1 MTLRVDD
8 YRAFCRHFFYIFT
21 HRAFLELNPRAQF
34 LHTWHNELIASKL
47 EACRRGEITRLIINV
62 PPRSLKSHSAAVAF
76 PAFVLGHNPSAQII
90 CASYGQELANKHSLD
105 CRTIMASE
113 WYRSLF
119 PTRLSP
125 QKQAVQEFLTT
136 QNGFR
141 MATSVGGVL
150 TGRGADLIII
160 DDPLK
165 PDEALSETQRTAV
178 NNWFDH
184 TLYSRLN
191 DKRTGSII
199 IIMQRLHEDDLV
211 GHVLEQ
217 EEWNVVRLPAIAE
230 EDQTFTIQS
239 PVRTW
244 TVHRRTG
251 EALHPEREPL
261 EVLAKQRHT
270 LGEYNFAGQYQQA
283 PAPLGG
289 GLVKAGWFKT
299 YSANDVPEQF
309 EIV

>member
-1 MTLRVDD
+1 MSLSPSA
-8 YRAFCRHFFYIFT
+8 YRAFCRHAFYTFM
-21 HRAFLELNPRAQF
+21 HRAFLELNPRTQF

-90 CASYGQELANKHSLD
+90 CASYGQDLANKHSLD

-119 PTRLSP
+119 RTRLSP
-125 QKQAVQEFLTT
+125 QKQSIQEFLTT

-141 MATSVGGVL
+141 MATSIGGVL
-150 TGRGADLIII
+150 TGRGADIIII

-191 DKRTGSII
+191 DKRTGCII

-217 EEWNVVRLPAIAE
+217 GGWDLLKLPAIAE
-230 EDQTFTIQS
+230 EEIWPGS
-239 PVRTW
+239 WSRT
-244 TVHRRTG
+244 
-251 EALHPEREPL
+251 
-261 EVLAKQRHT
+261 
-270 LGEYNFAGQYQQA
+270 
-283 PAPLGG
+283 
-289 GLVKAGWFKT
+289 
-299 YSANDVPEQF
+299 
-309 EIV
+309 